1 MIDKNSS
8 SVENQLISYGIE
20 IGFLISGFFGA
31 LMMVSKSATQ
41 RIGPTIAS
49 LLAGT
54 ACANYLT
61 PVIMHFLPEKIQGHS
76 KYAVAFMMGFM
87 GLKGLELVIEKY
99 MKAGEPKEK
108 AAPAAGRKVKKV
120 KKVKKA
126 NKIRKRGKKE

>member
-1 MIDKNSS
+1 LIDKNSS

-61 PVIMHFLPEKIQGHS
+61 PVIMHFLPEKVQGQG

-99 MKAGEPKEK
+99 MKAGKPKDK
-108 AAPAAGRKVKKV
+108 AAPAAGRKV